1 MGISESSVLTGAVQ
15 SPAESTKVPGCHY
28 SKRNSWLSGKSVRIA
43 CNGSRSTLRVPLHDH
58 VSECHKT

>member
-15 SPAESTKVPGCHY
+15 SSADSTNVPGCHY
-28 SKRNSWLSGKSVRIA
+28 SKRDSWLGGKSA
-43 CNGSRSTLRVPLHDH
+43 CNGSPSTLRVPLHDH